1 VPEEGTPLFLGRIVV
16 RLPKEVGMAALTHR
30 AKRRARALA
39 LQIHS
44 AGKWY
49 PNPPWVDDELYFFA
63 TRKSVAEKIIA
74 GQAKTLKL
82 NDEVVCYALGMVSI
96 IND

>member
-1 VPEEGTPLFLGRIVV
+1 
-16 RLPKEVGMAALTHR
+16 MNLTHR
-30 AKRRARALA
+30 QRKRARALA

-74 GQAKTLKL
+74 GQWRTLRL
-82 NDEVVCYALGMVSI
+82 TDEVVKYALQMVSI